1 MSYAVNGHGYAMR
14 YITIVAL
21 LFIPFSM
28 AEVYV
33 WVDEKGKKHF
43 SDKKPAAAKNQAKV
57 REVFIE
63 APPEIDEIALQRQR
77 NLLRF
82 LESVEAQSEQEK
94 RQAKTL
100 RIKKKNSCAKV
111 RRAIA
116 KDNLGG
122 VYYSYDSKGN
132 KKVWSHEQREAY
144 SAKLLKSKQNFC
156 S

>member
-1 MSYAVNGHGYAMR
+1 MSYPVNRQGHAMR
-14 YITIVAL
+14 YITIVVL

-43 SDKKPAAAKNQAKV
+43 SDKKPAAAKTQAKV
-57 REVFIE
+57 SEVFIE

-77 NLLRF
+77 NLLRY
-82 LESVEAQSEQEK
+82 LESVEAQSAQEK
-94 RQAKTL
+94 KQAEAL
-100 RIKKKNSCAKV
+100 RNKKKSSCAKV

-116 KDNLGG
+116 KDKRGG
-122 VYYSYDSKGN
+122 VYYSYDSEGN
-132 KKVWSHEQREAY
+132 KTVWSHKQREAY

-156 S
+156 G